1 MTDSKQCRGCKE
13 QKPITDFHSCE
24 RSRQQSRCKK
34 CKSLWAKKYYAENEH
49 VRNRSKWGRYGIT
62 EAERVKIR
70 SFQDGKCAVCKDT
83 LKGGKREHIDHCHDT
98 GIVRGILCSECN
110 TGIGKLG
117 DSAELLR
124 IAANYLEQNFD
135 VPAWV
140 KQGMPI

>member
-1 MTDSKQCRGCKE
+1 MIDTKECRGCKE
-13 QKPITDFHSCE
+13 QKPIGDFHSCE
-24 RSRQQSRCKK
+24 RQRIQARCKQ
-34 CKSLWAKKYYAENEH
+34 CKSIWSKHYYATNES
-49 VRNRSKWGRYGIT
+49 VRAKRKWSRYGIT
-62 EAERVKIR
+62 DADRLRIR
-70 SFQDGKCAVCKDT
+70 QSQGGKCAVCKNE
-83 LKGGKREHIDHCHDT
+83 LQGGQREHIDHCHDT

-135 VPAWV
+135 VRDWV